1 MNYLR
6 LKEGELSESAV
17 SKDSLRTAA
26 DGKTYRT
33 KLYEQIEERILS
45 VDKNEISKIFGTEE
59 MLTRERPTE
68 LENVFRDK
76 GSYKARSLV
85 ESDHSRVQALPIVV
99 VRNKSGHILRLIR
112 KETNPQSDLHEK
124 VVLWAG
130 GHVRQEDADEGNS
143 LRWCAVREMQEELR
157 LRITPESLKS
167 LGSIYINDATNTSKH
182 VALVYEWRAETDYVS
197 VSLNNSEFF
206 ERGGKSLRCEF
217 VDKIALRSDADGGRI
232 SEPWS
237 KTVLDRLLVD

>member
-1 MNYLR
+1 MQ
-6 LKEGELSESAV
+6 
-17 SKDSLRTAA
+17 T
-26 DGKTYRT
+26 
-33 KLYEQIEERILS
+33 
-45 VDKNEISKIFGTEE
+45 
-59 MLTRERPTE
+59 
-68 LENVFRDK
+68 
-76 GSYKARSLV
+76 
-85 ESDHSRVQALPIVV
+85 LPIVV

-157 LRITPESLKS
+157 LRITQNLKS